1 MDKHKLSNKGF
12 GFYITAAV
20 LGIIAFFL
28 AINTKKK
35 KPALY
40 TITCILIIIAA
51 ISFLVAAIIS
61 TDTIKPESN
70 ITPLPTY
77 EPSIKPSTEEESSL
91 KPDINENPEKFEYY
105 DNINNYRNQ
114 YYNNRYY

>member
-35 KPALY
+35 KPALKIARN
-40 TITCILIIIAA
+40 TISVPRACRG
-51 ISFLVAAIIS
+51 FRQ
-61 TDTIKPESN
+61 SN
-70 ITPLPTY
+70 DQSLPQF
-77 EPSIKPSTEEESSL
+77 KL
-91 KPDINENPEKFEYY
+91 
-105 DNINNYRNQ
+105 
-114 YYNNRYY
+114 